1 MSNEVE
7 TPLSAREASKIVGC
21 SYEYLLRQCQ
31 AGLVPHFR
39 VGNRY
44 FFRAT
49 TLQKWL
55 SEQESESLQEPLQS
69 GIKGTRG
76 MAL

>member
-1 MSNEVE
+1 MAHEVE

-21 SYEYLLRQCQ
+21 SYEYLLKKCQ

-44 FFRAT
+44 FFRVT

-55 SEQESESLQEPLQS
+55 TEQESNSVQNAGQS
-69 GIKGTRG
+69 PYRG
-76 MAL
+76 SPDRNH